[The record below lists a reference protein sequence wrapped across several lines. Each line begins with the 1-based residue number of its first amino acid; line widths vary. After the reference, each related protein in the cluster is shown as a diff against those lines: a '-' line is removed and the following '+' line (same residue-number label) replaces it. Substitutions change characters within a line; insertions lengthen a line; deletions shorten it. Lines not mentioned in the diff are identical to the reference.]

1 MNPLFNRRPKNTDD
15 QSKQDKPNDQGAT
28 RSWPKPP
35 PVRRV
40 DKKPDQPRDGRSEQ
54 PAPRRDRPDRGTNG
68 MSQFDNR
75 DSGMLYPGS
84 QLQEKPKAVRSK
96 EAKLRV
102 IPLGGLNEIG
112 MNCTALEYGDDI
124 IVVDIGFMF
133 PDETM
138 PGIDYVI
145 PDVSYLES
153 KKKNI
158 RGILITHA
166 HLDHIGGA
174 PWLLPQLGFPNVHA
188 TKLTEALIK
197 SNLEEHRLD
206 KRVTFRRFTYDDK
219 LRLGVFGV
227 EFFHINHNIP
237 EGVGMAITTPVGVVT
252 HTGDFKFD
260 RTPIADTPAEFDKIK
275 AIGDRGVLLALN
287 DSTNVEKPG
296 HTTSEREIGKELT
309 EQVHQAKG
317 RVIMSTF
324 SSLIARIQEC
334 VDAAQATNRRVCIVG
349 RSMIKNVE
357 ICQRLGYLKIPKGIL
372 VDVRQ
377 IKKYRDNELLII
389 CTGSQAT
396 EYSALLRMS
405 AGEHKQVQ
413 IKQGDTVI
421 LSSSPVPGN
430 ERAVG
435 SMMDDL
441 FRKGADVIYSKMYD
455 IHTSGHAYQDEL
467 KEMLELLRPKHFM
480 PIHGEYGKRVLH
492 GRLATTVGV
501 DPANVHLL
509 DNGLVLEANHRG
521 TVGLT
526 KEKAGGGLVLVD
538 GLGVGDVGNTV
549 LRERKHMSE
558 DGMFVIIV
566 TLGKRDGR
574 FIDADLISRGFT
586 YMRENKELMK
596 QAHGTVRRIA
606 GGKGGGAPAKRGG
619 SRGPRGK
626 DAPRTQAKPPRN
638 EKPAVTL
645 IKNRLRDEIGDLLYQ
660 KTQRRPMV
668 LPVVIEV

>member
-1 MNPLFNRRPKNTDD
+1 MNALFNRRPKGDKDGSTG
-15 QSKQDKPNDQGAT
+15 STKPNQETSGSNNSN
-28 RSWPKPP
+28 RNWPKPP
-35 PVRRV
+35 PVRKVPKRESADTAHSGSNHQTSRSKRGRG
-40 DKKPDQPRDGRSEQ
+40 DKPRSHN
-54 PAPRRDRPDRGTNG
+54 RGQNHGG
-68 MSQFDNR
+68 MSTMDNR
-75 DSGMLYPGS
+75 DSGMLYPAS
-84 QLQEKPKAVRSK
+84 QMQEKPRAVRSK
-96 EAKLRV
+96 EAKLRI

-112 MNCTALEYGDDI
+112 QNCTALEYGDDI
-124 IVVDIGFMF
+124 IIVDIGFMF
-133 PDETM
+133 PDDTM
-138 PGIDYVI
+138 PGVDYVI
-145 PDVSYLES
+145 PDVSYLEG

-158 RGILITHA
+158 RGVLITHA

-174 PWLLPQLGFPNVHA
+174 PWLLPQLGFPDVHA

-197 SNLEEHRLD
+197 SNLEEHRMD
-206 KRVTFRRFTYDDK
+206 KRVTFRRFKYDDK

-260 RTPIADTPAEFDKIK
+260 RTPIADTPAEFDKIR
-275 AIGDRGVLLALN
+275 AIGDRGVMLAMN
-287 DSTNVEKPG
+287 DSTNVEVPG
-296 HTTSEREIGKELT
+296 HTVSEVEIGKVLT
-309 EQVHQAKG
+309 QQVHEAKG

-324 SSLIARIQEC
+324 SSLIARIQESI
-334 VDAAQATNRRVCIVG
+334 DAAHATNRKVCIVG

-357 ICQRLGYLKIPKGIL
+357 ICQRLGYLKVPKDIL

-377 IKKYRDNELLII
+377 IKKYRDDQLLII

-405 AGEHKQVQ
+405 AGEHKQIQ
-413 IKQGDTVI
+413 IKQGDTII

-480 PIHGEYGKRVLH
+480 PIHGEYSKRVLH
-492 GRLATTVGV
+492 GRLAVSVGI
-501 DPANVHLL
+501 DASNIHLL
-509 DNGLVLEANHRG
+509 DNGNVLEINQRG
-521 TVGLT
+521 TVGIT

-549 LRERKHMSE
+549 LRERLHMSE

-586 YMRENKELMK
+586 YMRHNKELMK

-606 GGKGGGAPAKRGG
+606 GGKGK
-619 SRGPRGK
+619 S
-626 DAPRTQAKPPRN
+626 KPDVN
-638 EKPAVTL
+638 LV
-645 IKNRLRDEIGDLLYQ
+645 KNRLRDEVGDLLYK

-668 LPVVIEV
+668 LPVVLEV